1 MKNEEQR
8 IRFINST
15 MDCLHNLCDDLY
27 EALMDS
33 QFDDVK
39 GIAEEME
46 DHLSDLKETF
56 SNEI

>member
-1 MKNEEQR
+1 
-8 IRFINST
+8 

-46 DHLSDLKETF
+46 NHLSDLKETF

>member
-1 MKNEEQR
+1 
-8 IRFINST
+8 
-15 MDCLHNLCDDLY
+15 
-27 EALMDS
+27 MDS